1 MNSLWMDVEHSV
13 AKFGNFIYIQY
24 IYKKILMYI
33 SMDMKITK
41 LHFFKKNLLI
51 LSFP

>member
-24 IYKKILMYI
+24 IYKKILI
-33 SMDMKITK
+33 FMDIKITK
-41 LHFFKKNLLI
+41 LHFFNHYLPSHKI
-51 LSFP
+51 